1 MPPDVQQKSQ
11 GAKGL
16 NALIWQYLG
25 TFGRAIATFLFGIF
39 LARLLGP
46 APFATVAVG
55 LAFIGLANLLADFGL
70 TVALIQRKEIDARLL
85 GFVFT
90 LQLLLAVVLTLVFA
104 GLSPIL
110 ASAFKLDAW
119 QPLAALSLLFIIQA
133 VGQTSSALLRRD
145 LRFRELNIIQLLA
158 YLVGYG
164 GFGVVMALHGYGVW
178 SLVGAQLTQALL
190 ASGLYLFIMRPRMHL
205 TLRSPDAGLLS
216 FSATAA
222 VSNIA
227 SWGIGNLATLLIG
240 QTLGPLSLALYN
252 RAAMTVGV
260 PLNNIVSVL
269 QTVLL
274 SIYSRNQ
281 HQPERL
287 AKIYTGAAAVV
298 SSTLFPAFAIV
309 AVLAWPI
316 SHLLFGHKW
325 VGIEPLISLLAIAMP
340 FDALALVTSPLL
352 IGMGQPKRD
361 FWGQVT
367 TLALSV
373 LLVGGVAWLAHPSLL
388 VLTGVVCIC
397 VYLVRAVTLLDQARR
412 AIELSASLLIRQ
424 ALYCLA
430 AVFVAA
436 GAAFA
441 GRILT
446 ASGSELT
453 QFLVGGCLGLLGLGL
468 FLAGTRRQ
476 IQTHEGVMLVLNPLF
491 GRLPKLG
498 RWLTKAA

>member
-1 MPPDVQQKSQ
+1 MPPDVQQDSQ

-70 TVALIQRKEIDARLL
+70 TVALIQRKEIDAHLI
-85 GFVFT
+85 GFIFT
-90 LQLLLAVVLTLVFA
+90 LQMTLAGVLTLVFA
-104 GLSPIL
+104 GLSPVL
-110 ASAFKLDAW
+110 ASAFKLDSW
-119 QPLAALSLLFIIQA
+119 QPLAALSLLFVIQA
-133 VGQTSSALLRRD
+133 AGQTSSALLRRD
-145 LRFRELNIIQLLA
+145 LRFKELNIIQLLA

-164 GFGVVMALHGYGVW
+164 GLGVVLAMRGYGVW

-190 ASGLYLFIMRPRMHL
+190 ASGLYLLIMRPRLQL
-205 TLRSPDAGLLS
+205 TLRPPDAGLLS

-222 VSNIA
+222 VSNMA
-227 SWGIGNLATLLIG
+227 SWGIGNLPTLLIG

-287 AKIYTGAAAVV
+287 ARIYMGAAAVV

-361 FWGQVT
+361 FWGQVI
-367 TLALSV
+367 TLAISV
-373 LLVGGVAWLAHPSLL
+373 ALVGGVAWLAHPSLL
-388 VLTGVVCIC
+388 VLTVVVCIC
-397 VYLVRAVTLLDQARR
+397 VYLVRAITLLDQARR
-412 AIELSASLLIRQ
+412 AIALSVSLLIRQ
-424 ALYCLA
+424 GAYCLA
-430 AVFVAA
+430 GVLMTA
-436 GAAFA
+436 GATFA
-441 GRILT
+441 GRTI
-446 ASGSELT
+446 ASSGSELM
-453 QFLVGGCLGLLGLGL
+453 QLLAGGCLGLLSLAL
-468 FLAGTRRQ
+468 FLGGTRRQ
-476 IQTHEGVMLVLNPLF
+476 IQAHEGVILILNPLF
-491 GRLPKLG
+491 GRLPRLG
-498 RWLTKAA
+498 RWLNKTL